1 MIDVNFELNGK
12 SRSVS
17 VDPLKRLS
25 QFLRDDM
32 GLSATKVGCNAGDC
46 GSCTVMI
53 DGKTACSCLVSAS
66 QINGSKIET
75 VENMA
80 RDGQLSRL
88 QRSFLHFGAAQCGI
102 CTPGMLMSA
111 RALLDRN
118 PKPGHR
124 QVKDALGGVL
134 CRCTGYKKIIEAVVH
149 AHEFADEELRPGA
162 GQGVGSAI
170 RHLDGVPKVDGT
182 LKYGADTIPENA
194 LCVRVIR
201 SPYHHARFSIG
212 DKDSFVRETE
222 GVEAFFDASDL
233 PGKNCFGVIPP
244 FADQPVFAKDV
255 AIFRGEAVAAIV
267 GEGDIVRRIDESDL
281 PVTWSAITHALQ
293 PGEAKDGKLDDIH
306 DGRKGN
312 ILVEGYVEKG
322 SIARGFAN
330 ARHKVSVKTSTP
342 FIEHAYIELEAGYC
356 VRTGDRLELFGC
368 TQAAMMDR
376 DTLAAIMGLSVND
389 IRIIPSAV
397 GGGFGSKLDISF
409 QPYIALAA
417 WKLNRPAYISYSRKE
432 SMQSTTKRHPSEIEV
447 EIGCREDGTIT
458 AFNFE
463 GTFNTGAYA
472 SWGPTV
478 ANRVPVHASGPYFIE
493 NYRAKSCAV
502 HTNTPPS
509 GAFRGFGVPQSA
521 IALET
526 AFDQLADKAGM
537 DRLELRIK
545 NALQNGLPTA
555 TGQIFRKG
563 VGIKACLE
571 ALKPHWQRANRQA
584 RSFNARARGAPMRKG
599 VGLASCWYG
608 CGNTSLPNPSTIRF
622 GIKADGRIVLHQ
634 GAMDIGQGS
643 NTVITQIAADSLG
656 VPVHSIELIDSDTDL
671 TPDCGKTSASRQ
683 TFVTGKAAQLAGR
696 ALRRMILRKANVS
709 EAALLIFSGGLITAH
724 DGDTAITI
732 EPGGLE
738 ANEFGYVFMSQETYD
753 PPVEAL
759 DEKGQGAPYAVYGYG
774 AQLMELSVDTR
785 LGTIRLD
792 RITTA
797 HDVGKAI
804 NPMLVE
810 GQIEGGVAQG
820 IGLALMEDYL
830 PGRTENLHDYLIPT
844 CGDIPEFEN
853 LIIEVED
860 AEGPYGAKG
869 LGEHVLIPTAPAI
882 LNALRDATGVII
894 ADLPA
899 TPDKVMAALMAQKEE
914 WPQ

>member
-1 MIDVNFELNGK
+1 MMNISFELNGK
-12 SRSVS
+12 SRDAN
-17 VDPLKRLS
+17 VDPVKRLS
-25 QFLRDDM
+25 EFLRDDM

-53 DGKTACSCLVSAS
+53 DGQTACSCLVSTS

-75 VENMA
+75 LENMA
-80 RDGQLSRL
+80 NDGQLSRL

-102 CTPGMLMSA
+102 CTPGMLISA
-111 RALLDRN
+111 KALLQ
-118 PKPGHR
+118 R
-124 QVKDALGGVL
+124 QPTPSQQEVEDALGGVL
-134 CRCTGYKKIIEAVVH
+134 CRCTGYKKIVEAVVH
-149 AHEFADEELRPGA
+149 AHEFADKELVPEA

-170 RHLDGVPKVDGT
+170 RHLDGVAKVDGT
-182 LKYGADTIPENA
+182 LKYGADKIPEDA
-194 LCVRVIR
+194 LYVRVIR
-201 SPYHHARFSIG
+201 SPYHHAKFSID
-212 DKDSFVRETE
+212 DKEIFVRETA
-222 GVEAFFDASDL
+222 GVEAFFDVTDL

-244 FADQPVFAKDV
+244 FADQPVFAEDV

-267 GEGDIVRRIDESDL
+267 GDIDVVRRIEESDL
-281 PVTWSAITHALQ
+281 PITWSEIRYALL
-293 PGEAKDGKLDDIH
+293 PGEAKDGWLDDIH
-306 DGRKGN
+306 EGRKGN

-322 SIARGFAN
+322 SIASGFAN

-356 VRTGDRLELFGC
+356 VRKGDRLELFGC

-376 DTLAAIMGLSVND
+376 DSLAEIMGLTVDD
-389 IRIIPSAV
+389 IRIMPSAV

-417 WKLNRPAYISYSRKE
+417 WKLNRPAFISYSRSE
-432 SMQSTTKRHPSEIEV
+432 SMQSTTKRHPSEIALEM
-447 EIGCREDGTIT
+447 GCSEDGMIT

-478 ANRVPVHASGPYFIE
+478 ASRVPVHASGPYFIE
-493 NYRAKSCAV
+493 NYRAKSYAV
-502 HTNTPPS
+502 HTNTPSS

-521 IALET
+521 IAQET
-526 AFDQLADKAGM
+526 AFDQLADKAGI
-537 DRLELRIK
+537 DRLEFRIK
-545 NALQNGLPTA
+545 NALRNGLATA
-555 TGQIFRKG
+555 TGQIFERG
-563 VGIKACLE
+563 VGIKECLE
-571 ALKPHWQRANRQA
+571 AIKPHWERANRQA
-584 RSFNARARGAPMRKG
+584 QAFNARTNGKGIRKG
-599 VGLASCWYG
+599 VGLGACWYG

-622 GIKADGRIVLHQ
+622 GIRPDGTIVLHQ

-643 NTVITQIAADSLG
+643 NTVITQIAADGLG
-656 VPVHSIELIDSDTDL
+656 APVHAIALIDGDTDL

-683 TFVTGKAAQLAGR
+683 TFVTGKAAQLAGE
-696 ALRRMILRKANVS
+696 ALRRMILRKANVG
-709 EAALLIFSGGLITAH
+709 ATALLEFSPGVITAR
-724 DGDTAITI
+724 DGDISVEIDLNA
-732 EPGGLE
+732 LA
-738 ANEFGYVFMSQETYD
+738 ANKYGYVFMSEETYD
-753 PPVEAL
+753 PPTQAL
-759 DEKGQGAPYAVYGYG
+759 DEKGQGRPYAVYGYG
-774 AQLMELSVDTR
+774 AQLMELRVDTR
-785 LGTIRLD
+785 LGTIKLD

-804 NPMLVE
+804 NPLLVE

-844 CGDIPEFEN
+844 FGDVPEFEN

-882 LNALRDATGVII
+882 LNALRDATGVFV

-899 TPDKVMAALMAQKEE
+899 TPDKVMAALMAHKEE
-914 WPQ
+914 